1 MQIYRNTQWDGIKSC
16 SFPLYLQ
23 CTSPQKHSAER
34 PAGFFRW
41 GVFLFAFKN
50 RSYEGNRRTRE
61 SCRRLPA
68 LRLFPLLRGPCDGT
82 IRVLSL
88 SKRLTAFLPHKV
100 RSPVSFSLSWFLH
113 PFSWHKKTASLLAVT
128 ALRYTHFFR
137 SCCVS
142 CLFPSF
148 FSTGYTAY
156 TPQNPTTV
164 YVQHQHVAAVQD
176 HLHKQQLGLLPSR

>member
-1 MQIYRNTQWDGIKSC
+1 MQIYRNTQWGGIKSC

-88 SKRLTAFLPHKV
+88 SKRLTAVLPHLEGPASGADW
-100 RSPVSFSLSWFLH
+100 RCFHSFRCPTRLSVE
-113 PFSWHKKTASLLAVT
+113 SSRRTAARLS
-128 ALRYTHFFR
+128 
-137 SCCVS
+137 
-142 CLFPSF
+142 
-148 FSTGYTAY
+148 AY
-156 TPQNPTTV
+156 PTT
-164 YVQHQHVAAVQD
+164 
-176 HLHKQQLGLLPSR
+176 GSISRRCATGCSA